1 MRLSSRLDRLERTD
15 GVVLPPAVKA
25 WLGQPLSEVE
35 LATLDNEAGMDPDFD
50 EIDMA
55 KLSAEMREWLSMD

>member
-1 MRLSSRLDRLERTD
+1 MKLTARLDRLERTD
-15 GVVLPPAVKA
+15 GADLPPAVKA
-25 WLGQPLSEVE
+25 WLGQPLSEAE
-35 LATLDNEAGMDPDFD
+35 LATLDDEAGMDPDFD